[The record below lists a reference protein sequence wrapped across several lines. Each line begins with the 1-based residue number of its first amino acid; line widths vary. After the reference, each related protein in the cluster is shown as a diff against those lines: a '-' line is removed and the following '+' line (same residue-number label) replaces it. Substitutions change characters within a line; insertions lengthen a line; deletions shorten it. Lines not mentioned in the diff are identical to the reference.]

1 MDGVRELIDAQ
12 QMKKSTYNLMIF
24 TVSKMISAVGAN
36 ILAFGI
42 SLYILKMTGSA
53 TSFAINMICTIL
65 PRILLSPVVGYMA
78 DTFSKKKII
87 IISQVM
93 IVMTIIGL
101 LIYSE
106 INGLTITAIYIMTVF
121 YSIFGAF
128 SGITLT
134 ASIGSLI
141 APNKIQ
147 KAMSLNQTAVSIAAI
162 AAPIIGG
169 FLFGTVSIEVF
180 LIIQIT
186 AYTLSTIL
194 DSTMNFNLFST
205 VEEGLKKEK
214 VSMLVSMKSAVS
226 YVSKSVT
233 LKSVMILSLWLN
245 LFFSAISVGS
255 AFILVEKLKLNSIDV
270 GWVEAAGASGMLLAS
285 LYFTFRKKIENPIWF
300 SKNSLIALSL
310 SIVLMAVPL
319 IYPIVNYTLLV
330 IYCMGA
336 FMIQTAMMIF
346 TNIPIGIMFQKTIV
360 EEFRGRVFALM
371 DSMAMAMMPIGSLI
385 YGVLYDLIDAQ
396 YVIVCT
402 SVILL
407 ALTLGL
413 LRPRVLNQIQ
423 LEQDQI
429 HEDEEVLQG

>member
-1 MDGVRELIDAQ
+1 MTDAQ
-12 QMKKSTYNLMIF
+12 RMKKSTYNLTIF

-78 DTFSKKKII
+78 DTFNKKKII
-87 IISQVM
+87 IISQIM
-93 IVMTIIGL
+93 IVLTIIGL

-106 INGLTITAIYIMTVF
+106 INGLTVTAIYIMTVF

-128 SGITLT
+128 SGVTLT

-141 APNKIQ
+141 APNRIQ

-194 DSTMNFNLFST
+194 DSTMNFNLFTSL
-205 VEEGLKKEK
+205 EGGVTKIRESMI
-214 VSMLVSMKSAVS
+214 VSMRSAIA
-226 YVSKSVT
+226 YVSTSVT
-233 LKSVMILSLWLN
+233 LKSVMVLSLWLN
-245 LFFSAISVGS
+245 LFFSGISVGS
-255 AFILVEKLKLNSIDV
+255 AFILVEKLKLASIDV
-270 GWVEAAGASGMLLAS
+270 GWVEAAGAVGMLLAS

-300 SKNSLIALSL
+300 SKNALIALAS
-310 SIVLMAVPL
+310 SVLLISVPL
-319 IYPIVNYTLLV
+319 IFPIVNYTLLV
-330 IYCMGA
+330 IYCMLA
-336 FMIQTAMMIF
+336 FMIQAGMMIC

-385 YGVLYDLIDAQ
+385 YGILYDLIDAQ
-396 YVIVCT
+396 YVIIST

-407 ALTLGL
+407 ILTVGL
-413 LRPRVLNQIQ
+413 LRPAILIKVQREQNQIS
-423 LEQDQI
+423 
-429 HEDEEVLQG
+429 EENESLPNL

>member
-1 MDGVRELIDAQ
+1 MTDVQKL
-12 QMKKSTYNLMIF
+12 KKATYNLSVF
-24 TVSKMISAVGAN
+24 TISKLISAVGAN

-78 DTFSKKKII
+78 DTFNKKKII
-87 IISQVM
+87 IISQIM
-93 IVMTIIGL
+93 IVLTIIGL

-106 INGLTITAIYIMTVF
+106 INGLTVTAIYIMTVF

-128 SGITLT
+128 SGVTLT

-194 DSTMNFNLFST
+194 DSTMNFNLFTSL
-205 VEEGLKKEK
+205 EGGVTKIRESMI
-214 VSMLVSMKSAVS
+214 VSMRSAIA
-226 YVSKSVT
+226 YVSTSVT
-233 LKSVMILSLWLN
+233 LKSVMVLSLWLN
-245 LFFSAISVGS
+245 LFFSGISVGS
-255 AFILVEKLKLNSIDV
+255 AFILVEKLKLASIDV
-270 GWVEAAGASGMLLAS
+270 GWVEAAGAVGMLLAS

-300 SKNSLIALSL
+300 SKNALIALAS
-310 SIVLMAVPL
+310 SVLLISVPL
-319 IYPIVNYTLLV
+319 IFPIVNYTLLV
-330 IYCMGA
+330 IYCMLA
-336 FMIQTAMMIF
+336 FMIQAGMMIC

-385 YGVLYDLIDAQ
+385 YGILYDLIDAQ
-396 YVIVCT
+396 YVIIST

-407 ALTLGL
+407 LLTVGL
-413 LRPRVLNQIQ
+413 LRPAILIKVQR
-423 LEQDQI
+423 EQNQI
-429 HEDEEVLQG
+429 HEENESLPNL